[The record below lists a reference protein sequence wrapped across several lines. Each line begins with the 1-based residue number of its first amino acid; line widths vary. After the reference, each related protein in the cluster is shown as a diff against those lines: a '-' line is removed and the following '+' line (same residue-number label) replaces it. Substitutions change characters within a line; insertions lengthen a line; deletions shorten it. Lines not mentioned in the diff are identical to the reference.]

1 MVSEQEQNTDVQET
15 PDAPAASPGKLLR
28 EGREAQGLTQQ
39 DIANKL
45 FLKAAQIDDIENDRL
60 DDNMSVTFTKG
71 YVRNYAKQLGL
82 DSQVVIDE
90 FERCH
95 NTPKSAAKL
104 QSFSRRVAKQT
115 HDDRWMM
122 VTWVI
127 ALALLAAV
135 VAWWYQ
141 QADDEPLT
149 RDPVVQSESA
159 SDIYESEDAEPL
171 GGDNTVSD
179 EGLGG
184 VEPLGGSG
192 SVNNTQADV
201 MEPESS
207 SEAVDSEAPG
217 SEELEE
223 LPVATPVPET
233 ESATATDTE
242 AAASTVSEVAQTTAD
257 EFQAE
262 VADAVPDAAPVT
274 MVFTFGEDCW
284 VNIEDATGEAIAYG
298 VKQAGRVMSIQGV
311 PPVEVTL
318 GAPDNVQITVD
329 GEPVDMSS
337 YQNGRTARFSLP
349 TQE

>member
-15 PDAPAASPGKLLR
+15 SDAPQASPGKLLR
-28 EGREAQGLTQQ
+28 EGREAQGLSQQ

-45 FLKAAQIDDIENDRL
+45 FLKASQIDDIENDRL
-60 DDNMSVTFTKG
+60 DDSMSVTFTKG

-82 DSQVVIDE
+82 DSQHVVDE
-90 FERCH
+90 CERCH
-95 NTPKSAAKL
+95 NTPKSSVKL
-104 QSFSRRVAKQT
+104 QSFSRRVAKQA

-127 ALALLAAV
+127 ALLLLGGV

-141 QADDEPLT
+141 QSGDESLT
-149 RDPVVQSESA
+149 QESVSQSENTA
-159 SDIYESEDAEPL
+159 DVYEDDDATPL

-179 EGLGG
+179 DGLGG
-184 VEPLGGSG
+184 IEPLGGSG
-192 SVNNTQADV
+192 TMNTSPAEIDEPGEV
-201 MEPESS
+201 VDPVDDAAGTDSTPSAPESGEQAAAS
-207 SEAVDSEAPG
+207 D
-217 SEELEE
+217 
-223 LPVATPVPET
+223 
-233 ESATATDTE
+233 SATADTNQTVVDASAATDAQDAE
-242 AAASTVSEVAQTTAD
+242 ADTLSATS
-257 EFQAE
+257 
-262 VADAVPDAAPVT
+262 APIS
-274 MVFTFGEDCW
+274 MVFTFGSDCW

-337 YQNGRTARFSLP
+337 YQNGRTARLSLP